1 MQLIVSQTRKTL
13 NSPPNGTRKIYVLPR
28 SMLSLKESREVPWS
42 PRSGEKRVVT
52 KLFRSHPSNQP
63 SKGRVVP
70 NLLLDR
76 PPLPKKTKVRP
87 PRPTTNLLGNLKKL
101 ETARSLELLEQVG
114 FTQKIL
120 ERCSSA
126 RSMFKST
133 TSEAASENGMHSHR
147 SIHNVPM
154 KPASLTKLEV

>member
-1 MQLIVSQTRKTL
+1 
-13 NSPPNGTRKIYVLPR
+13 
-28 SMLSLKESREVPWS
+28 MLSLKENREVPWS
-42 PRSGEKRVVT
+42 SRSGEKRRVVT
-52 KLFRSHPSNQP
+52 KILRSHPSSHPIN
-63 SKGRVVP
+63 SRVVP

-76 PPLPKKTKVRP
+76 PPLPKKVQVRP

-147 SIHNVPM
+147 STHNMPM

>member
-1 MQLIVSQTRKTL
+1 MSQTRKCQ
-13 NSPPNGTRKIYVLPR
+13 NSPPNGTRKIYVLPK
-28 SMLSLKESREVPWS
+28 SMLSLKENREVPWS
-42 PRSGEKRVVT
+42 SRSGEKRRVVT
-52 KLFRSHPSNQP
+52 KILRSHPSSHP
-63 SKGRVVP
+63 SNSRVVP

-76 PPLPKKTKVRP
+76 PPLPKKVQVRP

-147 SIHNVPM
+147 STHNMPM